1 MSGGRKAPAKPLGP
15 RQSAAAAYAV
25 DLVITGKDIDVNKAI
40 SLARRR
46 PGWRNAP
53 GLSKRNIYTQVQK
66 RQQRDAA
73 AEVAI
78 WEERAAAAAMCETKD
93 LVDII
98 EFYKHCDE
106 VIKIE
111 SIEDEIQR
119 LKSDRDDLF
128 ARIGM
133 LEEMVANR

>member
-1 MSGGRKAPAKPLGP
+1 
-15 RQSAAAAYAV
+15 
-25 DLVITGKDIDVNKAI
+25 
-40 SLARRR
+40 
-46 PGWRNAP
+46 
-53 GLSKRNIYTQVQK
+53 
-66 RQQRDAA
+66 
-73 AEVAI
+73 
-78 WEERAAAAAMCETKD
+78 MCETKD

>member
-66 RQQRDAA
+66 RQ
-73 AEVAI
+73 
-78 WEERAAAAAMCETKD
+78 
-93 LVDII
+93 
-98 EFYKHCDE
+98 
-106 VIKIE
+106 
-111 SIEDEIQR
+111 
-119 LKSDRDDLF
+119 
-128 ARIGM
+128 
-133 LEEMVANR
+133 